1 MKDKVALEKSRLAQR
16 SGWEA
21 RQHRMNAP
29 ETSALLTSCTP
40 GTNVVVDAWHF
51 TVNGDYY
58 SDIYRIGAAGY
69 QSNSDRFHTDV
80 VGEEFARRQEEHA
93 KRLKAGEYKRL
104 QVLGRLLYVELLL
117 ATI

>member
-1 MKDKVALEKSRLAQR
+1 MLRKPRLYLHHALQVL
-16 SGWEA
+16 
-21 RQHRMNAP
+21 
-29 ETSALLTSCTP
+29 
-40 GTNVVVDAWHF
+40 NVVVDAWDF
-51 TVNGDYY
+51 TVNEVYY
-58 SDIYRIGAAGY
+58 SDIYHIGAAGY

-104 QVLGRLLYVELLL
+104 QVLEILLLCVELLL